1 MCKHV
6 GQSNHLT
13 DSLHSDFCNRP
24 INETSTH
31 AEILRI
37 YQRASSSTRA
47 VYDRGRDTDGVAEEN
62 WIIRWCL
69 WHAFR
74 YRDQR
79 NNRSRPVPTAG
90 HEGDHWGDEDDSSS
104 GDLDRRT
111 ACNHGMSRSA
121 CGPNSHTKSPCYS
134 FTIVQSKT
142 RILGSCPQHV
152 GTVAITTI
160 SSGGLAQTFIHEG
173 GDHSTA
179 ELFSH
184 QSIFGLF
191 QESDLRGAS
200 TVLSSCTPGW
210 LDSCSSALVACLVLL
225 QEYPNTVGHDH
236 EHIY

>member
-1 MCKHV
+1 MLPWHRIATMAPARVPALAQSESKTRFFERLGLHEDSKEDKELYATMKREAVEGRKHLIEKECA
-6 GQSNHLT
+6 NI
-13 DSLHSDFCNRP
+13 P

-111 ACNHGMSRSA
+111 ACNHASQSSNRRHAYWDPVRNMWA
-121 CGPNSHTKSPCYS
+121 QSP
-134 FTIVQSKT
+134 
-142 RILGSCPQHV
+142 
-152 GTVAITTI
+152 
-160 SSGGLAQTFIHEG
+160 
-173 GDHSTA
+173 
-179 ELFSH
+179 
-184 QSIFGLF
+184 
-191 QESDLRGAS
+191 
-200 TVLSSCTPGW
+200 
-210 LDSCSSALVACLVLL
+210 
-225 QEYPNTVGHDH
+225 
-236 EHIY
+236 